1 MGAPVGARHH
11 EAKGI
16 NTAASL
22 AHKGDGEPISAF
34 TSPGGRGSGSTLQR
48 EQAAIRAYTDPRAT
62 PIRPALSFTTRVSAL
77 SFREFRL

>member
-1 MGAPVGARHH
+1 MGAPAGARQH

-34 TSPGGRGSGSTLQR
+34 TSPGGRGSKSTTEGAGR
-48 EQAAIRAYTDPRAT
+48 HTCIYGP
-62 PIRPALSFTTRVSAL
+62 TRHPDTACLIFYNQSL
-77 SFREFRL
+77 L